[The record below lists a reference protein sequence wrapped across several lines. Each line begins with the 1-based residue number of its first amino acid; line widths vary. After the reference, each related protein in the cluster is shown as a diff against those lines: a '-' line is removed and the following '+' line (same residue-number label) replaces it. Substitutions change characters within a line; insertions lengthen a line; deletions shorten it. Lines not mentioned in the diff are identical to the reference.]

1 MGRLTK
7 RKVDRIRAM
16 WEEGYTQKEI
26 AAEVGCSP
34 ATVRKYVKGEGG
46 LLGPQEL
53 EELVTRVVG
62 HIDNMDYLLGQV
74 IPRAKF
80 YCYECSEFCVIAFKE
95 YTKGRQALACGTCG
109 HIFLDLYE
117 LMSTPSNPHP

>member
-7 RKVDRIRAM
+7 RKVDRILNM

-26 AAEVGCSP
+26 AAQVGCSA

-46 LLGPQEL
+46 PMGPQKL
-53 EELVTRVVG
+53 EELVTIIAS
-62 HIDNMDYLLGQV
+62 HIENMDYLLGQV
-74 IPRAKF
+74 IPHAKVV
-80 YCYECSEFCVIAFKE
+80 CYECSEFCVVAFKE
-95 YTKGRQALACGTCG
+95 LTKGRQALACGTCG

-117 LMSTPSNPHP
+117 VQEHFE